1 MSSIFL
7 HFESKLL
14 FVNRFVV
21 ISTTGK
27 NDSIDLTDCDI
38 LQFWVDCVNIIF
50 NFSVKNVT
58 RKGVPMN
65 KIRVAFIGAGF
76 ITEYHARGLSL
87 IPEIEIS
94 AWCARSQESAEK
106 RAQQFGGEVGSMS
119 EILKRKDIEAILVC
133 SPTHLHYEHVRSIL
147 EAGKRVFCEK
157 PFTRTLEQAKALM
170 DRGKDKIYVG
180 HVLRF
185 FQQYSLARE
194 MVIQGE
200 LGTIHKIIC
209 RRLNSNP
216 VGSQNWFNEME
227 KSGGVL
233 LDLLIHDFDWLLWT
247 LGPPEDLQVQT
258 FPNKDLSGW
267 LHAQVKLSWQHGV
280 SAEVEGSWLHDRFE
294 HHLLVESS
302 KGHLKYSPEGNNL
315 ILKTDHSFNKIPLD
329 ATDPYELQMRNF
341 VGWLKGDQKPGVTLQ
356 EAYQALEISL
366 RALDTRP

>member
-1 MSSIFL
+1 
-7 HFESKLL
+7 
-14 FVNRFVV
+14 
-21 ISTTGK
+21 
-27 NDSIDLTDCDI
+27 
-38 LQFWVDCVNIIF
+38 
-50 NFSVKNVT
+50 
-58 RKGVPMN
+58 MN

-76 ITEYHARGLSL
+76 ITEYHARALSL
-87 IPEIEIS
+87 IPDVEIV
-94 AWCARSQESAEK
+94 AWCARSPKSAEK
-106 RAQQFGGEVGSMS
+106 RARQFGGEICSMA

-133 SPTHLHYEHVRSIL
+133 SPTHLHYEHVSSVL
-147 EAGKRVFCEK
+147 KSSKRVFCEK
-157 PFTRTLEQAKALM
+157 PFTRTLEEAKALM
-170 DRGKDKIYVG
+170 VLGQNEIYVG

-200 LGTIHKIIC
+200 LGNIYKIIC

-216 VGSQNWFNEME
+216 EGSQNWFNQME

-247 LGPPEDLQVQT
+247 FGQPESLKVQT
-258 FPNKDLSGW
+258 FKDKDPKGW
-267 LHAQVKLSWQHGV
+267 LHALVTFTWNKGMM
-280 SAEVEGSWLHDRFE
+280 AEVEGSWLHDRFE

-302 KGHLKYSPEGNNL
+302 KGRLKYSPEGNNL
-315 ILKTDHSFNKIPLD
+315 ILETDRSFNKIPLD

-366 RALDTRP
+366 RALDTRS